1 MADTLARQAQVP
13 VTTECTGLAPVP
25 TGHQPC
31 AAWRAATLA
40 LFIAWSAPAAAE
52 GFGASWTGDFATVAS
67 GGLDRGDRHMG
78 LVELTFDDGFVFAGR
93 GNSLHLSVQ
102 HVYGGGFSE
111 FQVGDLQTVSNID
124 ADDGTR
130 LFEAWVEVPLSE
142 SSSVLLGRY
151 DLNTEFDAIEAG
163 GLFLSSSQGV
173 GPDIS
178 QTGAAGPS
186 IFPRTAFGVRLQ
198 QRHEGGGILRGAALD
213 VEASSETDY
222 SDTPFAGGP
231 MLILEYER
239 PLQSARVKAGA
250 WRFTRS
256 KSGLSEPQD
265 RDSEYGVY
273 ASIERE
279 FAAGFVAYG
288 RIGVA
293 NAEVSRIDLYTG
305 GGIVCT
311 GGLLSDRDDPIGFAF
326 GYARNGGEYEDAMHA
341 EGVDVTS
348 GEQAYELTWRIPF
361 GEHLVLQPDVQYVV
375 DPDTNPDIADALV
388 LILRVELSL

>member
-1 MADTLARQAQVP
+1 MLAM
-13 VTTECTGLAPVP
+13 L
-25 TGHQPC
+25 
-31 AAWRAATLA
+31 
-40 LFIAWSAPAAAE
+40 IAWSAPADAGE
-52 GFGASWTGDFATVAS
+52 FGASWTGDLATVAS
-67 GGLDRGDRHMG
+67 GGLERGDRHMG
-78 LVELTFDDGFVFAGR
+78 LVELTFDRGFKFLGR
-93 GNSLHLSVQ
+93 ENTLHLSVQ

-111 FQVGDLQTVSNID
+111 FQVGDLQTVSNIE

-130 LFEAWVEVPLSE
+130 LLEAWFEVPLTA
-142 SSSVLLGRY
+142 SSSVLIGRY
-151 DLNTEFDAIEAG
+151 DLNSEFDAIEAG
-163 GLFLSSSQGV
+163 GLFLSSSQGI

-198 QRHEGGGILRGAALD
+198 QRREGGGILRGAALD

-256 KSGLSEPQD
+256 KAGLSEPQD

-288 RIGVA
+288 RFGMA
-293 NAEVSRIDLYTG
+293 NAEVSRIGLYAG
-305 GGIVCT
+305 GGIVHD
-311 GGLLSDRDDPIGFAF
+311 GGLLPDRADAIGLAF
-326 GYARNGGEYEDAMHA
+326 GYARNGSEYKDAMRA
-341 EGVDVTS
+341 EGFAVTA
-348 GEQAYELTWRIPF
+348 GELACELTWRIPV
-361 GEHLVLQPDVQYVV
+361 GEHLVLQPDVQYIV
-375 DPDTNPDIADALV
+375 DPDTNPGIADALV

>member
-1 MADTLARQAQVP
+1 MADTLAREAQLP

-25 TGHQPC
+25 ICHQPC

-186 IFPRTAFGVRLQ
+186 IFPRTASASSATAASGRSA
-198 QRHEGGGILRGAALD
+198 RAASCSGAA
-213 VEASSETDY
+213 S
-222 SDTPFAGGP
+222 G
-231 MLILEYER
+231 R
-239 PLQSARVKAGA
+239 CSATA
-250 WRFTRS
+250 
-256 KSGLSEPQD
+256 
-265 RDSEYGVY
+265 
-273 ASIERE
+273 
-279 FAAGFVAYG
+279 
-288 RIGVA
+288 
-293 NAEVSRIDLYTG
+293 
-305 GGIVCT
+305 
-311 GGLLSDRDDPIGFAF
+311 
-326 GYARNGGEYEDAMHA
+326 
-341 EGVDVTS
+341 TS
-348 GEQAYELTWRIPF
+348 GAATAPSATAARTCLC
-361 GEHLVLQPDVQYVV
+361 L
-375 DPDTNPDIADALV
+375 
-388 LILRVELSL
+388 